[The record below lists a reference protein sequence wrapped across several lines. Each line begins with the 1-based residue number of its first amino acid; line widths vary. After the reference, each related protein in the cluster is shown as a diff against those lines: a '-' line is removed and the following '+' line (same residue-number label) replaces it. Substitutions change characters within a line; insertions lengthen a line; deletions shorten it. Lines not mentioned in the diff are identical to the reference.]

1 MDSASAPT
9 IARSDRRKSANQPSA
24 SMSRINWPLWIG
36 ASLVLAV
43 LLLAASG
50 SALAPQDPVKPNY
63 IVLNPATGEFVKP
76 PFAAFVV
83 PGFPLGTDPLG
94 RDILSQVLWA
104 VRPTLT
110 LVLLVTALRL
120 VLGTL
125 IGLTA
130 GWGHG
135 RLSRLLESMT
145 SLALIVPV
153 FLVALCL
160 IAAFSVEIGVW
171 AFILGLC
178 LTGWA
183 ETARIVHDQTR
194 LTKTQPFVEAARA
207 LGSSDV
213 SIVGRHVLP
222 HIMPVI
228 WILLPFEVS
237 AALLVTAG
245 LGFLGYFVNA
255 IWVPLGDYTAMR
267 ASGQP
272 ELGQML
278 ATGATMIRQ
287 QPWELLVAGI
297 VVFVIVLG
305 FNLLGE
311 GLRLAFDPRRGR
323 RRKGRLGLAT
333 ERLANWMGDVGW
345 QRVATLR
352 ASLPTIA
359 TLGALALLIVGGGI
373 VLWQAREAQPSESA
387 IAVPGLHLWAADRHD
402 AQGTFWATVN
412 GPSTAAVVWT
422 FDDKSGFTGGP
433 AVAAD
438 GTLYLAAKGG
448 TLYALDPDG
457 AVRWQAS
464 LLAEPVGAPAL
475 NAQGEIY
482 VLDEEGRLYL
492 FTLQGEPRWISQ
504 PETDAA
510 PIASPI
516 VDGAGVAYYPSER
529 SLIAVQRDGQL
540 LWRVDLPTYS
550 YISPQPALTVDGKY
564 VLFQDIAVDAAS
576 GVMWGNK
583 LTSFWTASWWG
594 PMATSIL
601 ASQGAVQRVALTEA
615 ALEISPYAQWDV
627 LSLSLGVR
635 LPGSAGVTPD
645 GRVWVYYTSES
656 EYGKL
661 LWVNQ
666 DGEVTANINYPWRG
680 NDRLLAVDRDATAYT
695 CGTVSLS
702 QVGNVLQC
710 GAYSSE
716 RNAAIWRLDLGSR
729 GAPVGGAL
737 VPGRLYVTTNKG
749 ELFAI
754 GEASR

>member
-1 MDSASAPT
+1 MMPRPRQLPGLT
-9 IARSDRRKSANQPSA
+9 SANQPTSHQPA
-24 SMSRINWPLWIG
+24 YRVSTGRY
-36 ASLVLAV
+36 
-43 LLLAASG
+43 G
-50 SALAPQDPVKPNY
+50 SAPVWCWQCCCWRRQAARWLRKSGQTK
-63 IVLNPATGEFVKP
+63 LHRSEPATGEFVKP

-104 VRPTLT
+104 VRPTLI
-110 LVLLVTALRL
+110 LVLLVAALRL

-160 IAAFSVEIGVW
+160 IAAFSVEMGVW

-194 LTKTQPFVEAARA
+194 LTKIQPFVEAARA

-287 QPWELLVAGI
+287 QPWELLVAGV

-373 VLWQAREAQPSESA
+373 VLWQAREAQPSEVGHRGSRLTSVGRRPPRCPGYLLGNCKRA
-387 IAVPGLHLWAADRHD
+387 IDRR
-402 AQGTFWATVN
+402 
-412 GPSTAAVVWT
+412 
-422 FDDKSGFTGGP
+422 SGVDLRRQERFHGRTGG
-433 AVAAD
+433 
-438 GTLYLAAKGG
+438 
-448 TLYALDPDG
+448 
-457 AVRWQAS
+457 
-464 LLAEPVGAPAL
+464 
-475 NAQGEIY
+475 
-482 VLDEEGRLYL
+482 
-492 FTLQGEPRWISQ
+492 
-504 PETDAA
+504 
-510 PIASPI
+510 
-516 VDGAGVAYYPSER
+516 
-529 SLIAVQRDGQL
+529 
-540 LWRVDLPTYS
+540 
-550 YISPQPALTVDGKY
+550 
-564 VLFQDIAVDAAS
+564 
-576 GVMWGNK
+576 
-583 LTSFWTASWWG
+583 
-594 PMATSIL
+594 
-601 ASQGAVQRVALTEA
+601 
-615 ALEISPYAQWDV
+615 
-627 LSLSLGVR
+627 
-635 LPGSAGVTPD
+635 
-645 GRVWVYYTSES
+645 
-656 EYGKL
+656 
-661 LWVNQ
+661 
-666 DGEVTANINYPWRG
+666 
-680 NDRLLAVDRDATAYT
+680 
-695 CGTVSLS
+695 
-702 QVGNVLQC
+702 
-710 GAYSSE
+710 
-716 RNAAIWRLDLGSR
+716 GSR
-729 GAPVGGAL
+729 WHT
-737 VPGRLYVTTNKG
+737 VPGRQRRNTVCLGPRRYG
-749 ELFAI
+749 ALA
-754 GEASR
+754 GQSAGRAGWRASAQRRGRDLRVG